1 MAELDPEVAKR
12 LPKHIVWALEQLR
25 ELKQEQ
31 EARRRKRWRRGSG
44 AALGARQKTSARG
57 GTVAFAAWI

>member
-31 EARRRKRWRRGSG
+31 EARRRKR
-44 AALGARQKTSARG
+44 
-57 GTVAFAAWI
+57 